1 SHWNNL
7 FNETSQPCAAVKH
20 CSGFFKS
27 HTDRWQSR
35 GVQPLS
41 TEAFSAYAR
50 SAQ

>member
-1 SHWNNL
+1 KNL
-7 FNETSQPCAAVKH
+7 FIDTCQQCAAVKH

-27 HTDRWQSR
+27 HTNRWQSR